1 MASRWR
7 RAGLAPAFVVL
18 AWAVVVASA
27 EAEPVVQLEVPTS
40 DVLPPVVAFEGP
52 RGGSLNPVPIG
63 RRRIPRHRRQI
74 RPPPRDRTNQRLRLL
89 LAQRVRQLLERADAL
104 RRVDP
109 TRG

>member
-40 DVLPPVVAFEGP
+40 DMLPPVVAFEGP

-63 RRRIPRHRRQI
+63 RRRIPRPARVGGGALWGI
-74 RPPPRDRTNQRLRLL
+74 SLRSWAR
-89 LAQRVRQLLERADAL
+89 AQR
-104 RRVDP
+104 
-109 TRG
+109 